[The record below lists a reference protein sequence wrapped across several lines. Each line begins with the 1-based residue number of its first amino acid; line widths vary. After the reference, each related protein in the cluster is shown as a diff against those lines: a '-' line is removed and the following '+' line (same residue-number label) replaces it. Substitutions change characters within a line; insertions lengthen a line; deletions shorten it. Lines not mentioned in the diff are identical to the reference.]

1 MNNKILL
8 VLLLSIFILL
18 PVVSAERIIVVL
30 EDTDQIK
37 KAEDLQTFKT
47 AVLEYQEDILATIK
61 NFEKEGKVRNVEQL
75 WIINAIAMDAD
86 PEVIEELKKI
96 KVVKKIVRDYPIEL
110 FSDTESYTPSKVDIK
125 SGTPQ
130 IVWSVKWIEADKVWQ
145 WGINGSGVKVAV
157 VDSGI
162 APHPDLEGKIIA
174 WKDFVNNISQPYDDN
189 GHGTHVAG
197 TIAGTGKLDYKTG
210 VAPGADLIGVKVFN
224 ESGRTDFYIL
234 LKGFQWAAENDAD
247 IISFSG
253 GALPAS
259 GIEDT
264 DYIPPYS
271 TKEYLIEVYSSVFE
285 EAYKPAFILVY
296 VNSSD
301 LKYLNISLIAPNGSV
316 VHGDRMDNLIGNPEI
331 EWCYKYMEKDKPLQ
345 SGDWTLKIQSTS
357 G

>member
-1 MNNKILL
+1 MNNKILF

-18 PVVSAERIIVVL
+18 PVVSAERVIVVL

-37 KAEDLQTFKT
+37 KAEDLQTLKT

-75 WIINAIAMDAD
+75 WIINAIVMDAD
-86 PEVIEELKKI
+86 PEVIEELKKS
-96 KVVKKIVRDYPIEL
+96 KVVKKIVRNYPVEL

-197 TIAGTGKLDYKTG
+197 TIAGTGKLGYKTG
-210 VAPGADLIGVKVFN
+210 VAPGADLIGVKVF
-224 ESGRTDFYIL
+224 F
-234 LKGFQWAAENDAD
+234 
-247 IISFSG
+247 
-253 GALPAS
+253 
-259 GIEDT
+259 
-264 DYIPPYS
+264 
-271 TKEYLIEVYSSVFE
+271 LIEMV
-285 EAYKPAFILVY
+285 EAKVAIL
-296 VNSSD
+296 
-301 LKYLNISLIAPNGSV
+301 
-316 VHGDRMDNLIGNPEI
+316 
-331 EWCYKYMEKDKPLQ
+331 
-345 SGDWTLKIQSTS
+345 
-357 G
+357 